1 MAKHCSADSGCA
13 HVIFAAY
20 GPKNPVT
27 SPFYPTCACASGLHP
42 GQTLACSCRPAGMGW
57 SQCSA
62 VVACSCQACT
72 HSALPLFPGLVQGQL
87 YVVLSSAHGMACP
100 LPMVD
105 HIQWAFSQRSGKVQG
120 CPGALVCDGL
130 YMRRHGGNDLKH
142 EAQMSEVVSQR
153 SSKATRVPVYA
164 ASNCKLEDQNA
175 VEYEEGVSEVVAEST
190 GCQQSWVS
198 AEWLKEEA
206 ELATA
211 GPSAAAIDSDFVHC
225 SGEVTVDGNE
235 GPITFSVDLNAWPAK
250 SVKASLCLQLT
261 FGCGADACL
270 RNQRVVLDI
279 AVNEVPC
286 IPLVSSAEKM
296 WQAAESCQA
305 ALEIKTQVHALS
317 SFFLRLQ
324 MHPPFQWWLAVQLQ
338 LCV

>member
-1 MAKHCSADSGCA
+1 MPAPVGGTLVKLS
-13 HVIFAAY
+13 HVVVK
-20 GPKNPVT
+20 KN
-27 SPFYPTCACASGLHP
+27 
-42 GQTLACSCRPAGMGW
+42 PAGMGW
-57 SQCSA
+57 SQRSA
-62 VVACSCQACT
+62 VVACSCQACA
-72 HSALPLFPGLVQGQL
+72 HGALPLFPGLVQGKL

-105 HIQWAFSQRSGKVQG
+105 HIQWAFSQRS
-120 CPGALVCDGL
+120 
-130 YMRRHGGNDLKH
+130 
-142 EAQMSEVVSQR
+142 
-153 SSKATRVPVYA
+153 SKATRVPSNSGVYA

-175 VEYEEGVSEVVAEST
+175 VEYEERESEAVAEST
-190 GCQQSWVS
+190 GCQQSWVP

-211 GPSAAAIDSDFVHC
+211 GPSAATIDSDFVHC

-235 GPITFSVDLNAWPAK
+235 GPFTFSVDLNAWPAK

-317 SFFLRLQ
+317 SFFSGSRCTL
-324 MHPPFQWWLAVQLQ
+324 PFSGG
-338 LCV
+338 